1 MMSAT
6 KRASKPPVKWV
17 TAIAY
22 EEASV
27 GNHISFGVVLV
38 KGKPPRDP
46 IASDHWL
53 KDMVREHGVGLAKLL
68 PFEFLQLTYTSERLS
83 L

>member
-6 KRASKPPVKWV
+6 KRASKPPVNWV

-22 EEASV
+22 EAAGV
-27 GNHISFGVVLV
+27 GLHISFGVVLV

-46 IASDHWL
+46 IACNHWL
-53 KDMVREHGVGLAKLL
+53 ADMVREHGVGLAKLP
-68 PFEFLQLTYTSERLS
+68 PFELLQLASTSERLR
-83 L
+83 